1 MTYPL
6 TGFDGKVAV
15 VTGAG
20 RMRSIGRP
28 IALALAQAG
37 CDVVLTGTGRSPATF
52 PQDEQNA
59 GWCDIDSVAQEIR
72 ALGSRALPIVSDVS
86 SPEAVDA
93 LVVRVMAEMGRVDFL
108 VNNAGA
114 SRGGDR
120 VPVTD
125 LPLDTWH
132 RVMDTNLNGTFY
144 MSRAFAKAMGE
155 QGQGGAIINI
165 TSLAARLLAPDTAAY
180 ATTKV
185 AINGLTTIMAA
196 ELGAKKIRVNAVAP
210 GIIDTS
216 RLDDVPRGKIWD
228 DMVDSFIA
236 LGRAGSGED
245 VAHLVAFLCSE
256 QGAWITGQHIYVD
269 GGHGTTPRRADPQ

>member
-1 MTYPL
+1 MAYAL

-28 IALALAQAG
+28 IALGLAQAG
-37 CDVVLTGTGRSPATF
+37 CDVVLTGTGRAPATF
-52 PQDEQNA
+52 PPDEQQA
-59 GWCDIDSVAQEIR
+59 SWRDIESVAQEIR
-72 ALGSRALPIVSDVS
+72 ALGRRALPIVSDVCA
-86 SPEAVDA
+86 PEAVDA
-93 LVVRVMAEMGRVDFL
+93 LVAEVMAEMGRVDFL

-120 VPVTD
+120 VPVTE
-125 LPLDTWH
+125 LALDTWH
-132 RVMDTNLNGTFY
+132 RVMNINLNGTFY

-155 QGQGGAIINI
+155 QGQGGAIVNI

-180 ATTKV
+180 ATTKI
-185 AINGLTTIMAA
+185 AINGLTTIMAG

-216 RLDDVPRGKIWD
+216 RLDDVPKGDIWD
-228 DMVDSFIA
+228 GMVNSFIA
-236 LGRAGSGED
+236 LGRAGTGED
-245 VAHLVAFLCSE
+245 VAHLVAFLCSD
-256 QGAWITGQHIYVD
+256 QGAWITGPHIYVD
-269 GGHGTTPRRADPQ
+269 GGHSGTPRRPAPK